1 MNAPRPAAPA
11 FRRVIAAVAALLT
24 LGFAACGGKTA
35 WPPAAVD
42 PDLGRDACAS
52 CRMIVSDA
60 RFAAELVDRDGTVE
74 FFDDVGCLR
83 SLLAA
88 RGGAACD
95 PQAIFVRSF
104 DDARWIRGDEC
115 VVVKSAAFASPMGFC
130 AAAFATRSAAE
141 TEARKHADAR
151 LFELPSLLRQGDPR

>member
-1 MNAPRPAAPA
+1 MNAPRPAAPFSLLA
-11 FRRVIAAVAALLT
+11 PVAVAALQVFCFT
-24 LGFAACGGKTA
+24 ACGGRTE

-60 RFAAELVDRDGTVE
+60 RFAAERLDRDGTVE
-74 FFDDVGCLR
+74 FFDDVGCL
-83 SLLAA
+83 LAA
-88 RGGAACD
+88 RGGDACD
-95 PQAIFVRSF
+95 PQAVFVRSF

-115 VVVKSAAFASPMGFC
+115 VVVRSAAFASPMGFG

-141 TEARKHADAR
+141 AEARKHADAR
-151 LFELPSLLRQGDPR
+151 LFELPLLLRPGDPP

>member
-1 MNAPRPAAPA
+1 MNAPRPAAFASRRAPA
-11 FRRVIAAVAALLT
+11 AVAVAALLV

-60 RFAAELVDRDGTVE
+60 RFAAERLDRDGTVE
-74 FFDDVGCLR
+74 FFDDVGCL
-83 SLLAA
+83 LAA
-88 RGGAACD
+88 CGGATCD
-95 PQAIFVRSF
+95 PLAIFVRSF

-115 VVVKSAAFASPMGFC
+115 VVVKSAAFASPMGFG

-141 TEARKHADAR
+141 AEARKHADAR